1 MSFFFLLMVTM
12 DVDNVTNDGI
22 WSVVQ
27 LRLEC
32 SKGAESTIPLPY
44 NTTPVHRET
53 LRGRNSCRNLY
64 TSQYRSRAKLFVWQ
78 IIVKC
83 VVVVQIELLFNFKK
97 NIYFYFYL
105 FNSFCITKVWQRCM
119 VLRSQYSP
127 LSRPKYPWRCIR
139 SHPFGRKC
147 QNYMGRRIIPS

>member
-64 TSQYRSRAKLFVWQ
+64 TSQISFSREAICMTNNCQVCRRCANRTFV
-78 IIVKC
+78 
-83 VVVVQIELLFNFKK
+83 
-97 NIYFYFYL
+97 
-105 FNSFCITKVWQRCM
+105 
-119 VLRSQYSP
+119 
-127 LSRPKYPWRCIR
+127 
-139 SHPFGRKC
+139 
-147 QNYMGRRIIPS
+147 